1 MRPCRLCRISRRWN
15 SKMIYV
21 TAGRRF
27 ENRREAIAFAEGL
40 AEEQGVSVDVEVEM
54 EVIKSET
61 KRSWICRMH
70 PPGKQVTLLR
80 KTAPQH
86 VSARAKEV

>member
-1 MRPCRLCRISRRWN
+1 MR
-15 SKMIYV
+15 YV
-21 TAGRRF
+21 VAGRKF
-27 ENRREAIAFAEGL
+27 DVRREAITFAEGL
-40 AEEQGVSVDVEVEM
+40 AEEQGHSVDVEVEV

-70 PPGKQVTLLR
+70 PPGKQITLLR